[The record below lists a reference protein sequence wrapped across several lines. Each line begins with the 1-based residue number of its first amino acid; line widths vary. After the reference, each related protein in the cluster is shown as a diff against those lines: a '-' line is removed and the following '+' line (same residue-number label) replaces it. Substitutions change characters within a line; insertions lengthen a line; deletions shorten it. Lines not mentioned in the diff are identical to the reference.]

1 MKLFKEILEDVLY
14 ASKITSVGNKKLIL
28 FTVVFLSQLTAFSD
42 VALIV
47 IFAAIIT
54 DEFEEEGLIGPIVE
68 IFLENIYLV
77 PFLVIARFA
86 FTYTQS
92 MTMKK
97 LEMRVTRNIKVHL
110 LREVFEKRNYSV
122 ADAYFYGQ
130 LAGHVSLFG
139 FASVFQTIAYI
150 AYLTI
155 ADAIHF

>member
-1 MKLFKEILEDVLY
+1 MFFMLQRLQVLEI
-14 ASKITSVGNKKLIL
+14 KKLIL

-54 DEFEEEGLIGPIVE
+54 DQYEEDGLISPVVE
-68 IFLENIYLV
+68 VFLNNIYLV
-77 PFLVIARFA
+77 PCLVIARFA

-110 LREVFEKRNYSV
+110 LREVFEKEITQLQTIYI
-122 ADAYFYGQ
+122 GQ
-130 LAGHVSLFG
+130 LAGHVSFFYGNLVG
-139 FASVFQTIAYI
+139 
-150 AYLTI
+150 LTTVYFKQLHI
-155 ADAIHF
+155 